1 MGAFKKYL
9 GETEEAIDYLRQ
21 ALRLNP
27 VRNNWIWHE
36 MGLAQITARRP
47 DEALEALQKVKP
59 PLPFDDIYVAICL
72 AKLDRV
78 SEAKALAR
86 RVMMARPGISV
97 KGWATREPYYE
108 KSDLADFLDG
118 MRIAGFPEE

>member
-1 MGAFKKYL
+1 
-9 GETEEAIDYLRQ
+9 
-21 ALRLNP
+21 
-27 VRNNWIWHE
+27 

-47 DEALEALQKVKP
+47 AEALEAFQKVSP

-86 RVMMARPGISV
+86 RVLMARPGINV
-97 KGWATREPYYE
+97 RGWATREPYYE
-108 KSDLADFLDG
+108 KADLQDFLDG